1 MFKVPSPGLLCSISG
16 ISEGENEDEEDEN
29 LEILVTLWK
38 ELPVLQ
44 QFNHWLISPDGKGK
58 GTCQARQ
65 HVRQESSLRFFYKLV
80 LCDDPKECAPLLQNA
95 IHYLWPSK
103 HSKVGSQFIVKKIKE
118 AR

>member
-1 MFKVPSPGLLCSISG
+1 MFKVPSPGQLSSISG
-16 ISEGENEDEEDEN
+16 ISEGENEGEEDEN

-58 GTCQARQ
+58 GSCQARQ

-80 LCDDPKECAPLLQNA
+80 LCDDPKECAPFA
-95 IHYLWPSK
+95 SK
-103 HSKVGSQFIVKKIKE
+103 CNSLFVAFEGWLSIYRKKN
-118 AR
+118 